1 VLGGA
6 PVVRRAVARP
16 SLRQMMRRR
25 PVRVTL
31 DPAASEYGEAT
42 MTGLQPG
49 PDGQEPTGGR
59 RRRIL
64 VLGTGFA
71 GYHCLREL
79 ERRLPADSAEL
90 VAVNPTDYMLYV
102 PLLPEVAAGILDPR
116 RVAIPLRESC
126 PRTHVVPGTATSVD
140 LAGRT
145 CTVLDVEGRT
155 RVLDW
160 DRLVLACGSVTRLLS
175 VPGVAE
181 HALGFKS
188 IPEALYLRDHIL
200 GQLELAEQ
208 TEDPEDR
215 QARTTFVVVGAGYTG
230 TEVAAQCASY
240 TADALRR
247 YPGLRDDEV
256 RWILLDLA
264 PRVLPGLNERLSGP
278 AQEVL
283 RRRGVDVRLRTSV
296 ESVTPTC
303 ARLSDGSEIPTRTV
317 VWCVGVYPDPLVAT
331 LALPTSEGRLKVDE
345 YLTVPGQPDV
355 LAAGDAAAVPD
366 LAHPGRNTPMT
377 AQHAERQGRVAAV
390 NVAASLGFGHRR
402 RYKHRDL
409 GFVVDLGGRDA
420 VADPLRVPLSGFP
433 AKLITSGYHLLAMPA
448 WRMRVLSDWINAA
461 VGRRQLVQLG
471 LVPRSHVTLA
481 DADRPVAAD
490 GRPARAIQ
498 PSRRG

>member
-1 VLGGA
+1 
-6 PVVRRAVARP
+6 
-16 SLRQMMRRR
+16 
-25 PVRVTL
+25 
-31 DPAASEYGEAT
+31 
-42 MTGLQPG
+42 MTGNQPG
-49 PDGQEPTGGR
+49 PGTDRPEQPHEGR
-59 RRRIL
+59 RRRVL
-64 VLGTGFA
+64 VVGTGFA

-79 ERRLPADSAEL
+79 ERRLPADSVDL

-116 RVAIPLRESC
+116 RVAVPLREHC

-140 LAGRT
+140 LAART
-145 CTVLDVEGRT
+145 CTMLNVEGET
-155 RVLDW
+155 RVLHW
-160 DRLVLACGSVTRLLS
+160 DRLVVACGSVTRLLS

-188 IPEALYLRDHIL
+188 IAEALYLRDHIL

-208 TEDPEDR
+208 TDDPEER
-215 QARTTFVVVGAGYTG
+215 RARTTFVVVGAGYTG
-230 TEVAAQCASY
+230 TEVAAQCSAY

-247 YPGLRDDEV
+247 YPGLRDNEV
-256 RWILLDLA
+256 RWVLLDLA

-296 ESVTPTC
+296 ESVTATC
-303 ARLSDGSEIPTRTV
+303 ARLSDGTEIPTRTL

-331 LALPTSEGRLKVDE
+331 LNLPTKEGRLSVDE

-355 LAAGDAAAVPD
+355 FAAGDAAAVPD

-377 AQHAERQGRVAAV
+377 AQHAERQGRVAAI
-390 NVAASLGFGHRR
+390 NVAASLGVGNRR

-409 GFVVDLGGRDA
+409 GFVVDLGGCDA
-420 VADPLRVPLSGFP
+420 VADPLRIPLSGLP
-433 AKLITSGYHLLAMPA
+433 AKVITSGYHLLALPSS
-448 WRMRVLSDWINAA
+448 RLRVLTDWFNSA

-481 DADRPVAAD
+481 DSDQPVTQE
-490 GRPARAIQ
+490 GQPTRAIQ
-498 PSRRG
+498 PARHR